1 MTENGSES
9 LPFEPP
15 ELENIRLREENARL
29 RRLLVVHSIP
39 IPQLAPENPPPTK
52 TVETAPPVDKEERA
66 RKRIALFRSL
76 FRGREDVYAR
86 RWENDDGR
94 HGYTPVVVKDWKA
107 IHRSRPEERKKVDQ
121 KTRKFIPLTDAV
133 VENHLLGKETVG
145 VYPLLPD
152 ETCWFLAA
160 DFDKKTWE
168 YDSLAF
174 LETCQQLNVP
184 AALERSRSGKGG
196 HIWIFFDRALLAIT
210 ARKLGCV
217 LLTRTMERRH
227 QVGLDS
233 YDRFFPNQDTMPKG
247 GLGNLIALPLQ
258 FAPRNAGNSVFID
271 SDFHRYPDQ
280 WQFLSTIRRMPVD
293 AAEEII
299 AEAQRKG
306 DLIGVRMSIADD
318 EDAQDPWTLPPSRKR
333 RERPIEGPLP
343 KTVQIVRANLVY
355 VESKDLPP
363 AMLNRLLRLAAFQ
376 NPEFYKAQAMRLSTY
391 DKPRVIACGQ
401 EFVQHVAVPRG
412 CLTETLAL
420 LEEHKIR
427 PEVRDERYAGTAIE
441 AEFQGQLRPLQEEA
455 VAKITAHDEGIL
467 CAPTAFGK
475 TAVAAWLIAKR
486 KVNTLVIVHRQQLL
500 DQWQER
506 LEMFLDLPAKS
517 IGHIGGGKMDRTGCV
532 DVAVIQSL
540 YRKDEVKDFVAE
552 YGQVIVDECHHISAF
567 TFEQVMRQ
575 VKAKDVVGLTATPTR
590 KDGHHPIIYMQCGP
604 VRFSMSAKTM
614 TETTPFEHK
623 VTPRQTE
630 FRMAPELTEVTIQ
643 DIYAA
648 LVDDASRNEMIARD
662 IVRAIE
668 SGRCPLLLT
677 GRTEH
682 LQYFVAK
689 LAGAAKHVFVLKG
702 GMGKKQRRETAAAL
716 AAVPENESRV
726 ILATG
731 SYIGEGFDD
740 ARLDT
745 LFLAMPISW
754 KGTLQQYV
762 GRLHRLHDNKRFV
775 QVYDYVDNYVLMLAR
790 MYERRLKGYAA
801 IGYVIEQETIPPHPP
816 AAAHL

>member
-1 MTENGSES
+1 MTENGSDS

-15 ELENIRLREENARL
+15 EQENIRLREENARL
-29 RRLLVVHSIP
+29 RRLLAVHSIP
-39 IPQLAPENPPPTK
+39 IPQLPAENPPPTK
-52 TVETAPPVDKEERA
+52 AAKPSPPVDKEERA
-66 RKRIALFRSL
+66 RQRIALFRSL

-86 RWENDDGR
+86 RWENADGR
-94 HGYTPVVVKDWKA
+94 HGYVPAVVKDWKA
-107 IHRSRPEERKKVDQ
+107 INKSRPEDRKKVDQ
-121 KTRKFIPLTDAV
+121 KTRKFLPLTDAV
-133 VENHLLGKETVG
+133 IEDHLLGKETIG
-145 VYPLLPD
+145 VYALLPD

-160 DFDKKTWE
+160 DFDKTTWE

-174 LETCQQLNVP
+174 LETCQDLNVP

-196 HIWIFFDRALLAIT
+196 HIWIFFERALPAIT

-233 YDRFFPNQDTMPKG
+233 YDRFFPNQDTMPEG

-258 FAPRNAGNSVFID
+258 RAPRKQDNSVFID
-271 SDFHRYPDQ
+271 HDFRPHPDQ

-293 AAEEII
+293 SAEEIV

-306 DLIGVRMSIADD
+306 DLIGVRMSITDD
-318 EDAQDPWTLPPSRKR
+318 EEAQDPWTLPPSRKR
-333 RERPIEGPLP
+333 KERPIEGPLP
-343 KTVQIVRANLVY
+343 KSVQIVRANLVY

-391 DKPRVIACGQ
+391 DKPRVIACGT
-401 EFVQHVAVPRG
+401 EFVQHIAVPRG

-420 LEEHKIR
+420 LEAHKIR
-427 PEVRDERYAGTAIE
+427 PEVGDERNAGTPIE
-441 AEFQGQLRPLQEEA
+441 AEFQGRLRPFQEEA

-486 KVNTLVIVHRQQLL
+486 KVNTLVVVHRQQLL

-506 LEMFLDLPAKS
+506 LGMFLDLPAKS
-517 IGHIGGGKMDRTGCV
+517 IGHIGGGKVDRTGIV

-575 VKAKDVVGLTATPTR
+575 VKAKYVVGLTATPTR

-604 VRFSMSAKTM
+604 VRFSMSARAM

-623 VTPRQTE
+623 VTPRHTE
-630 FRMAPELTEVTIQ
+630 FRMVADVNDVTIQ
-643 DIYAA
+643 D
-648 LVDDASRNEMIARD
+648 V
-662 IVRAIE
+662 
-668 SGRCPLLLT
+668 
-677 GRTEH
+677 
-682 LQYFVAK
+682 
-689 LAGAAKHVFVLKG
+689 
-702 GMGKKQRRETAAAL
+702 
-716 AAVPENESRV
+716 
-726 ILATG
+726 
-731 SYIGEGFDD
+731 
-740 ARLDT
+740 
-745 LFLAMPISW
+745 
-754 KGTLQQYV
+754 
-762 GRLHRLHDNKRFV
+762 
-775 QVYDYVDNYVLMLAR
+775 
-790 MYERRLKGYAA
+790 
-801 IGYVIEQETIPPHPP
+801 
-816 AAAHL
+816 